1 MKKPT
6 NPSKVI
12 IIPQTPQNNNSQA
25 ECPQSNT
32 SGEKQEPAQ
41 APAQQKAEADESE
54 EEAE

>member
-25 ECPQSNT
+25 ECPQCNP
-32 SGEKQEPAQ
+32 PAEEQ
-41 APAQQKAEADESE
+41 APVQPPVQQQSEPQQSE
-54 EEAE
+54 EEAK